1 MPINTHSPTRSIVL
15 LALIFTVCNA
25 TTHGFSI
32 FLYSA
37 LLPQIRQ
44 VFELSYSQ
52 AAFIAALLQ
61 LFYMGASIVSGIAAA
76 WISPRNM
83 VKLTMALSP
92 ALLALA
98 VATPWVLPFALCLA
112 LVSACAVSNWNAI
125 AALVGEVIPA
135 SHRSRVLGLA
145 SSGAAFAICL
155 NGVLIALLQGISLRY
170 FWLMCAGL
178 TLIVTLLTFWALAP
192 LATGQHIKQS
202 SAPSLRRVLRQWVNL
217 CMEYPVAL
225 HILLLS
231 AFIGGISGPF
241 LNFLSAF
248 ASERLGANAQI
259 TGSLWTLIGIGG
271 VVGGLLLGVLADRW
285 GALRVMALSISA
297 FGLTMLALLWQPS
310 LNLTWLAAGLF
321 ALFYFPVWGLMAA
334 YLSARL
340 SPMQS
345 LQVVSLSMVGYGL
358 GSATAN
364 WLCGWL
370 LQATGQFGLVH
381 GWIVCWVTASLLLLQ
396 LMARCQR
403 CEPALGQPL

>member
-1 MPINTHSPTRSIVL
+1 MPLNTRSPTRSTVL
-15 LALIFTVCNA
+15 LALIFTACNA

-44 VFELSYSQ
+44 VFDLSYSQ

-83 VKLTMALSP
+83 VRLTMALSP

-98 VATPWVLPFALCLA
+98 VATPWVLPYALCLA
-112 LVSACAVSNWNAI
+112 LVSACAVANWNAI
-125 AALVGEVIPA
+125 AALAGEVIPA

-145 SSGAAFAICL
+145 SSGAAFAIGL
-155 NGVLIALLQGISLRY
+155 NGMLIALLQGISLRH
-170 FWLMCAGL
+170 FWLICAGL
-178 TLIVTLLTFWALAP
+178 TLMVTLLTFWVLAP
-192 LATGQHIKQS
+192 LATGQRIKKS
-202 SAPSLRRVLRQWVNL
+202 SAPSLRRILRQWLKL
-217 CMEYPVAL
+217 CLDYPVAL

-271 VVGGLLLGVLADRW
+271 AVGGLLLGSLADRW

-297 FGLTMLALLWQPS
+297 FGLAMLALLWQPS

-340 SPMQS
+340 SPVQS

-381 GWIVCWVTASLLLLQ
+381 GWIVCWVTASLLLLR
-396 LMARCQR
+396 LMARRQR
-403 CEPALGQPL
+403 CEPTLGQPL

>member
-1 MPINTHSPTRSIVL
+1 M
-15 LALIFTVCNA
+15 ALIFTACNA

-52 AAFIAALLQ
+52 AALIAALLQ
-61 LFYMGASIVSGIAAA
+61 LFYMGASIVSGVAAA

-155 NGVLIALLQGISLRY
+155 NGVLIALLRGISLQY

-202 SAPSLRRVLRQWVNL
+202 SAPSLRPVLRQWVNL
-217 CMEYPVAL
+217 CLEYPVAL

-248 ASERLGANAQI
+248 ASGRLGANAEV

-271 VVGGLLLGVLADRW
+271 VAGGLLLGALADRW

-297 FGLTMLALLWQPS
+297 FGLAMLALLWQPS

-340 SPMQS
+340 SPVHS
-345 LQVVSLSMVGYGL
+345 LQVVSLSMVVMAWAAPPPIGCAAGCCKPP
-358 GSATAN
+358 GSLAWCTAGSSAGS
-364 WLCGWL
+364 LPACY
-370 LQATGQFGLVH
+370 
-381 GWIVCWVTASLLLLQ
+381 CW
-396 LMARCQR
+396 
-403 CEPALGQPL
+403 G

>member
-1 MPINTHSPTRSIVL
+1 MPMTQHSPTRSIGV
-15 LALIFTVCNA
+15 LALIFTACNA
-25 TTHGFSI
+25 TTHGFSV

-37 LLPQIRQ
+37 LLPEIRQ

-52 AAFIAALLQ
+52 AAFGAALLQ

-76 WISPRNM
+76 WVSPRNM
-83 VKLTMALSP
+83 VRLTMALSP
-92 ALLALA
+92 VLLALA

-125 AALVGEVIPA
+125 AALAGEVIPA

-155 NGVLIALLQGISLRY
+155 NGVLIAMLQGISLRH
-170 FWLMCAGL
+170 FWLICAGL

-192 LATGQHIKQS
+192 LASGKS
-202 SAPSLRRVLRQWVNL
+202 SQPNSPPSLRRVLRQWLNL
-217 CMEYPVAL
+217 CRGYPVAL

-259 TGSLWTLIGIGG
+259 TGSLWTLIGISGAVGG
-271 VVGGLLLGVLADRW
+271 VLLGSLADRW

-297 FGLTMLALLWQPS
+297 FGLAMLALLWQPGLS
-310 LNLTWLAAGLF
+310 LTWLAAGLF

-340 SPMQS
+340 NPVQS

-358 GSATAN
+358 GSASAN

-370 LQATGQFGLVH
+370 LQATGNFALVH
-381 GWIVCWVTASLLLLQ
+381 GWIACCVTASLLLLG
-396 LMARCQR
+396 LMARR
-403 CEPALGQPL
+403 RRHEPAFGQPL

>member
-15 LALIFTVCNA
+15 LALIFTACNA

-76 WISPRNM
+76 WISPRTM

-92 ALLALA
+92 ALLALS

-202 SAPSLRRVLRQWVNL
+202 SEPSLRRVLRQWVNL
-217 CMEYPVAL
+217 CLEYPVAL

-248 ASERLGANAQI
+248 ASEQLDANAQI

-271 VVGGLLLGVLADRW
+271 VVGGLLLGALADRW

-297 FGLTMLALLWQPS
+297 FGLAMLALLWQPS

-340 SPMQS
+340 SPVQS

-381 GWIVCWVTASLLLLQ
+381 GWIVCWVTASLLLLR

>member
-1 MPINTHSPTRSIVL
+1 MPTTISSPTRSVGVL
-15 LALIFTVCNA
+15 AIIFTACNA

-37 LLPQIRQ
+37 LLPEIRQ

-52 AAFIAALLQ
+52 AAVIAALLQ

-83 VKLTMALSP
+83 VRLTIALSP

-125 AALVGEVIPA
+125 AALASEVIPA

-155 NGVLIALLQGISLRY
+155 NGVLIALLQGISLMH
-170 FWLMCAGL
+170 FWLICAGL

-192 LATGQHIKQS
+192 LATDQRLKPSH
-202 SAPSLRRVLRQWVNL
+202 APSLSRVLKQWLRL
-217 CMEYPVAL
+217 CLEQPVAL

-231 AFIGGISGPF
+231 AFIGAISGPF

-248 ASERLGANAQI
+248 ASERLAASAQI
-259 TGSLWTLIGIGG
+259 TGSLWTLIGAGG
-271 VVGGLLLGVLADRW
+271 IVGGLLLGWLADRW

-297 FGLTMLALLWQPS
+297 FGAAMLAVLWQPS
-310 LNLTWLAAGLF
+310 LSLTWLAAGLF
-321 ALFYFPVWGLMAA
+321 ALFYFPAWGLMAA

-340 SPMQS
+340 NPVQS

-364 WLCGWL
+364 WLCGAL
-370 LQATGQFGLVH
+370 LQATGQFPLVH
-381 GWIVCWVTASLLLLQ
+381 GWIVCWVAASLLLLR
-396 LMARCQR
+396 LMARRQR
-403 CEPALGQPL
+403 REPARVQTL

>member
-1 MPINTHSPTRSIVL
+1 MTRAKGSPARSIGV
-15 LALIFTVCNA
+15 LALIFTACNA

-37 LLPQIRQ
+37 LLPEIRE
-44 VFELSYSQ
+44 VFEMSYSQ

-83 VKLTMALSP
+83 VRLTMALSP

-125 AALVGEVIPA
+125 AALAGEVIPA

-155 NGVLIALLQGISLRY
+155 NGLLIALLQGISLTH
-170 FWLMCAGL
+170 FWLICAGL
-178 TLIVTLLTFWALAP
+178 TLMVTLLTFWALAP
-192 LATGQHIKQS
+192 LTEHARIKPA
-202 SAPSLRRVLRQWVNL
+202 SAPSLSRVLRQWLQL
-217 CMEYPVAL
+217 CVEHPVAL

-231 AFIGGISGPF
+231 GCTGAVSGPF

-248 ASERLGANAQI
+248 ATDRLGANAQV

-271 VVGGLLLGVLADRW
+271 VVGGLLLGSLADRW
-285 GALRVMALSISA
+285 GGLRVMAASISA
-297 FGLTMLALLWQPS
+297 FGVSMLALLWQPG
-310 LNLTWLAAGLF
+310 LGLTWLAAGLF

-340 SPMQS
+340 SPVHS

-364 WLCGWL
+364 GFCGWL
-370 LQATGQFGLVH
+370 LQASGQFALVH
-381 GWIVCWVTASLLLLQ
+381 GWIACCVTASLLLLR
-396 LMARCQR
+396 LMARRQR
-403 CEPALGQPL
+403 RAPALVQPR

>member
-1 MPINTHSPTRSIVL
+1 MPTIINAPARSIGVL
-15 LALIFTVCNA
+15 AIIFTACNA

-44 VFELSYSQ
+44 AFELSYSQ
-52 AAFIAALLQ
+52 AAVIAALLQ

-83 VKLTMALSP
+83 VRLTIALSP
-92 ALLALA
+92 ALMALA

-112 LVSACAVSNWNAI
+112 LVSACAVSNWSAI
-125 AALVGEVIPA
+125 AALASEVIPA

-155 NGVLIALLQGISLRY
+155 NGVLIALLQGISLTH
-170 FWLMCAGL
+170 FWLICAGL

-192 LATGQHIKQS
+192 LAADQRIKPS
-202 SAPSLRRVLRQWVNL
+202 SAPSLRRVLKQWLQL
-217 CMEYPVAL
+217 CLEYPVAL
-225 HILLLS
+225 HTLLLS
-231 AFIGGISGPF
+231 AFIGAISGPF

-248 ASERLGANAQI
+248 VSERLGASAQT

-271 VVGGLLLGVLADRW
+271 VVGGLLLGSLADRW

-297 FGLTMLALLWQPS
+297 FGVAMLALLWQPS
-310 LNLTWLAAGLF
+310 LSLTWMAAGLF

-340 SPMQS
+340 TPVQS

-364 WLCGWL
+364 ALCGWL
-370 LQATGQFGLVH
+370 LQATGQFNLVH
-381 GWIVCWVTASLLLLQ
+381 GWIACWVAASLLLLR
-396 LMARCQR
+396 LMAGRQR
-403 CEPALGQPL
+403 RESALGQQL

>member
-1 MPINTHSPTRSIVL
+1 MPINTHSSTRSIVL
-15 LALIFTVCNA
+15 LALIFTACNA

-52 AAFIAALLQ
+52 AAFVAALLQ

-76 WISPRNM
+76 WLSPRNM

-92 ALLALA
+92 ALLTLA

-135 SHRSRVLGLA
+135 SHRSCVLGLA

-155 NGVLIALLQGISLRY
+155 NGVLIALLPGISLRY

-217 CMEYPVAL
+217 CLEYPVAL

-241 LNFLSAF
+241 LSFLSAF

-271 VVGGLLLGVLADRW
+271 VVGGLLLGALADRW

-297 FGLTMLALLWQPS
+297 FGLAMLALLWQPS

-340 SPMQS
+340 SPVQS

-381 GWIVCWVTASLLLLQ
+381 GWIVCWVTASLLLLR

>member
-1 MPINTHSPTRSIVL
+1 MPINTHSATSSIVI
-15 LALIFTVCNA
+15 LALIFTACNA

-52 AAFIAALLQ
+52 AAFVAALLQ

-202 SAPSLRRVLRQWVNL
+202 SAPSLRRVLRQWVDL
-217 CMEYPVAL
+217 CLEYPVAL

-271 VVGGLLLGVLADRW
+271 VVGGLLLGALADRW

-297 FGLTMLALLWQPS
+297 FGLAMLALLWQPS

-340 SPMQS
+340 SPVQS

-381 GWIVCWVTASLLLLQ
+381 GWIVCWVTASLLLLR
-396 LMARCQR
+396 LMARRQR

>member
-1 MPINTHSPTRSIVL
+1 MQNTASLPVRSIGV
-15 LALIFTVCNA
+15 LALIFTACNA

-37 LLPQIRQ
+37 LLPEIRQ
-44 VFELSYSQ
+44 QFELNYSQ

-61 LFYMGASIVSGIAAA
+61 LFYMGTSIVSGIAAA

-83 VKLTMALSP
+83 VRLTMALSP
-92 ALLALA
+92 MLLALA
-98 VATPWVLPFALCLA
+98 VATPWVLPFALCLS

-125 AALVGEVIPA
+125 AALASEVIPT

-155 NGVLIALLQGISLRY
+155 NGVLIALLQGISLTL
-170 FWLMCAGL
+170 FWLICAGL
-178 TLIVTLLTFWALAP
+178 TLIATLLTFWALAP
-192 LATGQHIKQS
+192 LAKGHSFKPGST
-202 SAPSLRRVLRQWVNL
+202 PSLRRVLRQWLHL
-217 CMEYPVAL
+217 CLEHSVAL
-225 HILLLS
+225 HVLLLS

-248 ASERLGANAQI
+248 ASERLDANAQI

-271 VVGGLLLGVLADRW
+271 VVGGLLLGSLADRW
-285 GALRVMALSISA
+285 GALKVLAFSICA
-297 FGLTMLALLWQPS
+297 FGMAMLGLLWRPS
-310 LNLTWLAAGLF
+310 LSLTWLAAGLF

-340 SPMQS
+340 SPVQS

-358 GSATAN
+358 GSAIAN

-370 LQATGQFGLVH
+370 LQATGNFALVH
-381 GWIVCWVTASLLLLQ
+381 GWIVCWATASLLLLG
-396 LMARCQR
+396 LMARRQR
-403 CEPALGQPL
+403 REPALSQPL

>member
-1 MPINTHSPTRSIVL
+1 MTSAKSSPVRSIGV
-15 LALIFTVCNA
+15 LALIFTACNA

-37 LLPQIRQ
+37 LLPEIRQ
-44 VFELSYSQ
+44 VFEISYSQ
-52 AAFIAALLQ
+52 AAFIAAMLQ

-83 VKLTMALSP
+83 VRLTMALSP

-125 AALVGEVIPA
+125 AALAAEVIPA

-155 NGVLIALLQGISLRY
+155 NGLLIALLQGISLMH
-170 FWLMCAGL
+170 FWLICAGL
-178 TLIVTLLTFWALAP
+178 TLMVTLLTFWALGPVKAD
-192 LATGQHIKQS
+192 ARIQAA
-202 SAPSLRRVLRQWVNL
+202 SAPSLRRVLRQWLQL
-217 CMEYPVAL
+217 CTEHPVAL

-231 AFIGGISGPF
+231 GCIGAISGPF

-248 ASERLGANAQI
+248 ASDRLGASAQV
-259 TGSLWTLIGIGG
+259 TGSLWTLIGVGG
-271 VVGGLLLGVLADRW
+271 VGGGLLLGSLADRW
-285 GALRVMALSISA
+285 GALRVMAVSISA
-297 FGLTMLALLWQPS
+297 FGMAMLAVLWQPG
-310 LNLTWLAAGLF
+310 LGLTWLAAGLF

-340 SPMQS
+340 SPVQS
-345 LQVVSLSMVGYGL
+345 LQVVSLSMVGFGL

-364 WLCGWL
+364 GFCGWL
-370 LQATGQFGLVH
+370 LQTFGQFALVH
-381 GWIVCWVTASLLLLQ
+381 GWIACWVAFSLSMLG
-396 LMARCQR
+396 LMARGQR
-403 CEPALGQPL
+403 REPALGQPL

>member
-1 MPINTHSPTRSIVL
+1 
-15 LALIFTVCNA
+15 LALIFTACNA

-52 AAFIAALLQ
+52 AALIAALLQ
-61 LFYMGASIVSGIAAA
+61 LFYMGASIVSGVAAA

-155 NGVLIALLQGISLRY
+155 NGVLIALLRGISLQY

-202 SAPSLRRVLRQWVNL
+202 SAPSLRPVLRQWVNL
-217 CMEYPVAL
+217 CLEYPVAL

-248 ASERLGANAQI
+248 ASERLGANAEV

-271 VVGGLLLGVLADRW
+271 VAGGLLLGALADRW

-297 FGLTMLALLWQPS
+297 FGLAMLALLWQPS

-340 SPMQS
+340 SPVHS

-381 GWIVCWVTASLLLLQ
+381 GWIICWVTASLLLLG
-396 LMARCQR
+396 LMARRQR
-403 CEPALGQPL
+403 CKPALGQPV

>member
-15 LALIFTVCNA
+15 LALIFTACNA

-52 AAFIAALLQ
+52 AAFVAALLQ

-217 CMEYPVAL
+217 CLEYPVAL

-259 TGSLWTLIGIGG
+259 TGSLWTLIGVGG
-271 VVGGLLLGVLADRW
+271 VVGGLLLGALADRW

-297 FGLTMLALLWQPS
+297 FGLAMLALLWQPS

-340 SPMQS
+340 SPVQS

-381 GWIVCWVTASLLLLQ
+381 GWIVCWVTASLLLLR

>member
-1 MPINTHSPTRSIVL
+1 MPINPHSPTRSIVL
-15 LALIFTVCNA
+15 LALIFTACNA

-98 VATPWVLPFALCLA
+98 VATPWVLPYALCLA
-112 LVSACAVSNWNAI
+112 LVSACAVANWNAI

-155 NGVLIALLQGISLRY
+155 NGVLIALLQGISLRH
-170 FWLMCAGL
+170 FWLVCAGL
-178 TLIVTLLTFWALAP
+178 TLMVTLLTFWVLAP
-192 LATGQHIKQS
+192 LATAQRIKQS
-202 SAPSLRRVLRQWVNL
+202 SAPSLRRILRQWWKL
-217 CMEYPVAL
+217 CVEYPVAL

-271 VVGGLLLGVLADRW
+271 VVGGLLLGSLADRW
-285 GALRVMALSISA
+285 GALRVMALSIGA
-297 FGLTMLALLWQPS
+297 FGLAMLALLWQPS

-340 SPMQS
+340 SPVQS

-381 GWIVCWVTASLLLLQ
+381 GWIVCWVTASLLLLG
-396 LMARCQR
+396 LMARRQR

>member
-1 MPINTHSPTRSIVL
+1 MPINTHSATRSIVI
-15 LALIFTVCNA
+15 LALIFTACNA

-52 AAFIAALLQ
+52 AAFVAALLQ

-202 SAPSLRRVLRQWVNL
+202 SAPSLRRVLRQWVDL
-217 CMEYPVAL
+217 CLEYPVAL

-271 VVGGLLLGVLADRW
+271 VVGGLLLGALADRW

-297 FGLTMLALLWQPS
+297 FGLAMLALLWQPS

-321 ALFYFPVWGLMAA
+321 ALFYFPAWGLMAA

-340 SPMQS
+340 SPVQS

-381 GWIVCWVTASLLLLQ
+381 GWIVCWVTASLLLLR
-396 LMARCQR
+396 LMARRQR

>member
-1 MPINTHSPTRSIVL
+1 MPINPHSTTRRIVL
-15 LALIFTVCNA
+15 LALVFTACNA

-44 VFELSYSQ
+44 VFELSYSE
-52 AAFIAALLQ
+52 AASIAALLQ
-61 LFYMGASIVSGIAAA
+61 LFYMGASIISGIAAA

-83 VKLTMALSP
+83 VRLTMALSP

-125 AALVGEVIPA
+125 AALASDVIPA

-145 SSGAAFAICL
+145 SSGAAFAICV
-155 NGVLIALLQGISLRY
+155 NGVLIALLQGLSLRQ
-170 FWLMCAGL
+170 FWLMCAVL
-178 TLIVTLLTFWALAP
+178 TLIVTLLTFWVLAP
-192 LATGQHIKQS
+192 LGTNQRIKQAS
-202 SAPSLRRVLRQWVNL
+202 PPSLRRVLRHWIKL
-217 CMEYPVAL
+217 CLEYPVAL

-248 ASERLGANAQI
+248 ASERLGATAQV
-259 TGSLWTLIGIGG
+259 TGSLWTLVGIGG
-271 VVGGLLLGVLADRW
+271 VVGGLLLGALADRW

-297 FGLTMLALLWQPS
+297 FGLAMLGLLWQPS
-310 LNLTWLAAGLF
+310 LNLAWLAAGLF

-340 SPMQS
+340 SPVQS

-364 WLCGWL
+364 WMCGWL
-370 LQATGQFGLVH
+370 LQTTGQFAWVH
-381 GWIVCWVTASLLLLQ
+381 GWIVCWVTASLLLLG
-396 LMARCQR
+396 LMARLQR
-403 CEPALGQPL
+403 GESALRLPL

>member
-1 MPINTHSPTRSIVL
+1 MPINTHSATRSIVL
-15 LALIFTVCNA
+15 LALVFTACNA

-52 AAFIAALLQ
+52 AAFVAALLQ

-192 LATGQHIKQS
+192 LATGRHIKQS
-202 SAPSLRRVLRQWVNL
+202 SAPSLGRVLRQWVNL
-217 CMEYPVAL
+217 CLEYPVAL

-271 VVGGLLLGVLADRW
+271 VVGGLLLGALADRW

-297 FGLTMLALLWQPS
+297 FGLAMVALLWQPS
-310 LNLTWLAAGLF
+310 LNLTWLSAGLF

-334 YLSARL
+334 YLSARM
-340 SPMQS
+340 SPAQS

-381 GWIVCWVTASLLLLQ
+381 AWIVCWVTASLLLLR
-396 LMARCQR
+396 LMARRQR
-403 CEPALGQPL
+403 GESALGQPL

>member
-1 MPINTHSPTRSIVL
+1 MPINTHSPTKRIVL
-15 LALIFTVCNA
+15 LALIFTACNA

-52 AAFIAALLQ
+52 AAFVAALLQ
-61 LFYMGASIVSGIAAA
+61 LFYMGASIVSGIAAV

-202 SAPSLRRVLRQWVNL
+202 SAPSLRRVLRHWVNL
-217 CMEYPVAL
+217 CLEYPVAL

-271 VVGGLLLGVLADRW
+271 VVGGLLLGALADRW

-297 FGLTMLALLWQPS
+297 FGLAMLALLWQPS

-340 SPMQS
+340 SPVQS

-381 GWIVCWVTASLLLLQ
+381 GWIVCWVTASLLLLR
-396 LMARCQR
+396 LMARRQR

>member
-1 MPINTHSPTRSIVL
+1 MPINTHSATRSIVL
-15 LALIFTVCNA
+15 LALIFTACNA

-52 AAFIAALLQ
+52 AAFVAALLQ

-192 LATGQHIKQS
+192 LATGQNIKQS
-202 SAPSLRRVLRQWVNL
+202 SAPSLRRVLRQWVSL
-217 CMEYPVAL
+217 CLEYPVAL

-271 VVGGLLLGVLADRW
+271 VVGGLLLGALADRW

-297 FGLTMLALLWQPS
+297 FGLAMLALLWQPS

-334 YLSARL
+334 YLSARM
-340 SPMQS
+340 SPVQS

-381 GWIVCWVTASLLLLQ
+381 GWIVCWVTASLLLLR
-396 LMARCQR
+396 LMARRQR

>member
-1 MPINTHSPTRSIVL
+1 MRTMTIAPIKSIGVL
-15 LALIFTVCNA
+15 AFIFTACNA
-25 TTHGFSI
+25 TTHGFSV

-37 LLPQIRQ
+37 LLPEIRQ
-44 VFELSYSQ
+44 VFALSYSQ

-83 VKLTMALSP
+83 VRLTILLSP
-92 ALLALA
+92 ALMALA
-98 VATPWVLPFALCLA
+98 VATPWVAPFALCLA

-125 AALVGEVIPA
+125 AALASEVIPS

-155 NGVLIALLQGISLRY
+155 NGVLIATLQGISLTG
-170 FWLMCAGL
+170 FWLICAAL
-178 TLIVTLLTFWALAP
+178 TLIVTLLTFWVLAP
-192 LATGQHIKQS
+192 LAADTRPRPTR
-202 SAPSLRRVLRQWVNL
+202 APSLRSVLRQWLRL
-217 CMEYPVAL
+217 CLEQPIAL

-248 ASERLGANAQI
+248 VSERLGATAHT
-259 TGSLWTLIGIGG
+259 TGSLWTLIGVGG
-271 VVGGLLLGVLADRW
+271 VLGGLLLGSLADRW
-285 GALRVMALSISA
+285 GALRVMIASISA
-297 FGLTMLALLWQPS
+297 FGVAMLGLLWQPS
-310 LNLTWLAAGLF
+310 MTLTWLAAGLF

-334 YLSARL
+334 YLSTRL
-340 SPMQS
+340 TPVQS

-370 LQATGQFGLVH
+370 LQASQQFALVH
-381 GWIVCWVTASLLLLQ
+381 LWIVFWVLASLLLLG
-396 LMARCQR
+396 LMAQR
-403 CEPALGQPL
+403 QRREPVLSEQC

>member
-15 LALIFTVCNA
+15 LALIFTACNA

-52 AAFIAALLQ
+52 AAFVAALLQ

-192 LATGQHIKQS
+192 LAIGQHIKQS

-259 TGSLWTLIGIGG
+259 TGSLWILIGIGG
-271 VVGGLLLGVLADRW
+271 VVGGLLLGALADRW

-297 FGLTMLALLWQPS
+297 FGLAMLALLWQPS

-340 SPMQS
+340 SPVQS

-381 GWIVCWVTASLLLLQ
+381 GWIVCWVTASLLLLR